1 MLPVRLKRNG
11 LCILTVLF
19 ISLVYTVSLEA
30 QSRLGVR
37 AGISVDPD
45 QFYFGG
51 HADVGEITNRFW
63 FRPNL
68 EIGVG
73 DSRTLFTFNG
83 EFVYKPST
91 KWKEWVPYFGGG
103 PGLVIL
109 SHHGEQNEGTD
120 VGPGFNFVAGVEKR
134 KGLLAEMK
142 FGVLD
147 SPSFK
152 LGIGW
157 AW

>member
-1 MLPVRLKRNG
+1 MFHVLRT
-11 LCILTVLF
+11 TVLCLLTLLF
-19 ISLVYTVSLEA
+19 VVIVSPRSAAA
-30 QSRLGVR
+30 QTRLGVR

-51 HADVGEITNRFW
+51 HADVAEITNRFW

-73 DSRTLFTFNG
+73 NSRTLFTFNG

-91 KWKEWVPYFGGG
+91 NWKEWVPYFGGG
-103 PGLVIL
+103 PGLVIN
-109 SHHGEQNEGTD
+109 SHHGEDNHGTD
-120 VGPGFNFVAGVEKR
+120 LGPGFNFVAGVEKR

>member
-1 MLPVRLKRNG
+1 MFHFHFRSAALCMLTLLFVVLVSPV
-11 LCILTVLF
+11 
-19 ISLVYTVSLEA
+19 SAEA
-30 QSRLGVR
+30 QSRIGIR

-68 EIGVG
+68 EIGAG

-83 EFVYKPST
+83 ELAYKPST
-91 KWKEWVPYFGGG
+91 NWKEWVPYLGGG
-103 PGLVIL
+103 PGLVIQ
-109 SHHGEQNEGTD
+109 SHHGEQNQDTD

-142 FGVLD
+142 FGLLD